1 MASFSL
7 LLPLIDKICNRNP
20 YITHEPI
27 NRRHQSLEYKLTI
40 FSNSFFGYDN
50 NILSSVQFIR
60 MDVNGVYGLRD
71 REMKR
76 EDSQCEATSH
86 VSIFEAEGCPRPKH
100 SLIP

>member
-27 NRRHQSLEYKLTI
+27 NHRHQSLEYKLTV
-40 FSNSFFGYDN
+40 FSNLFFGYDN

-60 MDVNGVYGLRD
+60 RYMTRTPKLYIAYLFILVYFVIIRD
-71 REMKR
+71 KF
-76 EDSQCEATSH
+76 A
-86 VSIFEAEGCPRPKH
+86 VIG
-100 SLIP
+100 